1 MQIGEFKIGMIHGHQ
16 ILPWGDIEALT
27 NVQREL
33 GCDILLSGHTHQISI
48 QAKDKKFYIN
58 PGSISGAFSHIIA
71 DPSPSFVLIM
81 LQGEEARAYLYV
93 LNDKTENF
101 ELTTVEFI
109 KGGDNYKEV
118 KAEENE
124 EEEEEQEE
132 EKKEEKKDEIIKD
145 ENKQEEIKEDS
156 DKNEIKDE

>member
-1 MQIGEFKIGMIHGHQ
+1 
-16 ILPWGDIEALT
+16 
-27 NVQREL
+27 
-33 GCDILLSGHTHQISI
+33 
-48 QAKDKKFYIN
+48 
-58 PGSISGAFSHIIA
+58 
-71 DPSPSFVLIM
+71 M

-93 LNDKTENF
+93 LNDKSQNF

-145 ENKQEEIKEDS
+145 ENKQEEIAVKALSEPGDIIS
-156 DKNEIKDE
+156 CKKNLFIYF